1 MIQMCPNI
9 PQISAYH
16 DGELSGARREQI
28 EQHLRVC
35 PQCAAEL
42 EELRRLSRQLA
53 EAAPRPALS
62 IEAARRLHDH
72 VDELTDRSVL
82 HFAEIL
88 SGLAAVVM
96 LAASLWTARPASVA
110 AEPAAPWEQAIA
122 MVPQDQ
128 TARSPIR
135 TVEWFVSELS
145 PDDAPDADRSP
156 ASTAATPQG
165 R

>member
-1 MIQMCPNI
+1 MSQVCPNI

-16 DGELSGARREQI
+16 DGELAGEQREQI
-28 EQHLRVC
+28 ERHLRDC

-42 EELRRLSRQLA
+42 DELRRLSQQLA

-62 IEAARRLHDH
+62 LEAARRLHDH
-72 VDELTDRSVL
+72 VEELTDRSVL

-88 SGLAAVVM
+88 SGLAAAVM

-110 AEPAAPWEQAIA
+110 AEPVAPWEQAIA

-128 TARSPIR
+128 TSRSPIR

-145 PDDAPDADRSP
+145 PDDASDADRSP
-156 ASTAATPQG
+156 ASTAATSQG